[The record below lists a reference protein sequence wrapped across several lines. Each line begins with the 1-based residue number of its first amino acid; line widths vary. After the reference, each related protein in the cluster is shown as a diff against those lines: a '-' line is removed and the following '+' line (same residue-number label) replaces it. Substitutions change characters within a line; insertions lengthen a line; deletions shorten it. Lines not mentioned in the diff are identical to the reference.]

1 MAEGPREKPPRP
13 RPSRPAPPRVATD
26 NEATVFTQPK
36 PKVASVVPAAE
47 VRAVTGPS
55 PAVSVSPSGS
65 IAPAASLPPS
75 PAPSV
80 APSGSA
86 AGSAGSSPSPSGGGG
101 AAPSG
106 GSGSSAPGPVV
117 VHKPNPN
124 AAPLESEHTMMM
136 APPQRAPGGQ
146 ATLVSTAAM
155 KSPLIGNEVRGVVP
169 NSQPP
174 PAYGPNP
181 NIRPQQPWGQQP
193 PSMQQPPLPRGM
205 MGSAPGPIGTPP
217 PMRPMP
223 GGIAPHQQPM
233 GSVPPPAMG
242 GMQQQPFRAA
252 PPPPAPPGIVL
263 QGNIDGRII
272 LVKEPESAR
281 ATSFRLLRDNLLA
294 RRLPRI
300 IAVSSPMPADGK
312 TTCAINLALA
322 LSEGARVLLLDGA
335 IAEPELDQIFGIT
348 DQTMPSAV
356 HGPWAAPYKI
366 AELSPSMSIG
376 GIVLPP
382 GQPPP
387 RFERRWF
394 EQLTATLRRSHYD
407 FILVDTAAFS
417 TSPTVGQLVSLCD
430 GTVLAVRAGIT
441 TARALRRAT
450 EQIPDGRA
458 IGVALIDAKPSP

>member
-13 RPSRPAPPRVATD
+13 RPSRPAPPRVASD

-36 PKVASVVPAAE
+36 PKVASVVPAAD

-65 IAPAASLPPS
+65 IAPGASLAPGPS
-75 PAPSV
+75 PSV
-80 APSGSA
+80 APS
-86 AGSAGSSPSPSGGGG
+86 GSAGSSPSPSGGGG
-101 AAPSG
+101 GAS
-106 GSGSSAPGPVV
+106 SGSSAPGPVV

-124 AAPLESEHTMMM
+124 AAPLEFEHTMMM
-136 APPQRAPGGQ
+136 APPPQRAPGGQ
-146 ATLVSTAAM
+146 STLVSTAAM
-155 KSPLIGNEVRGVVP
+155 KSPLMGGEVRGVAP
-169 NSQPP
+169 GSQPP
-174 PAYGPNP
+174 PGYVAQSVANP
-181 NIRPQQPWGQQP
+181 NMRPQQQWGQPP

-217 PMRPMP
+217 PMRPGP
-223 GGIAPHQQPM
+223 
-233 GSVPPPAMG
+233 GSVAPPAMG

-458 IGVALIDAKPSP
+458 IGVALIDAKPQS

>member
-47 VRAVTGPS
+47 VRGVTGPS

-65 IAPAASLPPS
+65 IAPAASLAPS
-75 PAPSV
+75 PS
-80 APSGSA
+80 PSGSA

-106 GSGSSAPGPVV
+106 GASGAASGSSAPGPVV

-136 APPQRAPGGQ
+136 APPPQRAPGGQ
-146 ATLVSTAAM
+146 STLVSTAAM
-155 KSPLIGNEVRGVVP
+155 KSPLMSGEVRAVAP
-169 NSQPP
+169 SSQAP

-181 NIRPQQPWGQQP
+181 NMRPQQQWGQPP
-193 PSMQQPPLPRGM
+193 PSMQPNMQQPPLPRGM

-217 PMRPMP
+217 PM
-223 GGIAPHQQPM
+223 QPM
-233 GSVPPPAMG
+233 RPGPGSVAPPPMG

-348 DQTMPSAV
+348 DQTVPSVV

-458 IGVALIDAKPSP
+458 IGVALIDAKPGP